1 MTRPLI
7 ARLALIAL
15 ASLPGLALA
24 APPSPVGL
32 WKSIDDKTGK
42 ERSLVRIAES
52 GGALVGR
59 IEKRL
64 DPSAKPDATCGK
76 CSDDRKDKPMDGL
89 EIIRAVQP
97 AGADGVWEGGNIL
110 DPEDGKVYKLKL
122 TPVEGGQKLEVRG
135 FIGFSLLG
143 RTQTWLRVE

>member
-1 MTRPLI
+1 MIRPLI
-7 ARLALIAL
+7 ASLALLAL
-15 ASLPGLALA
+15 SGLPGLAA
-24 APPSPVGL
+24 AQSTPVGL

-42 ERSLVRIAES
+42 ERSLVRISEQ

-64 DPSAKPDATCGK
+64 DPTAKPDATCGK
-76 CSDDRKDKPMDGL
+76 CTDDRKDKPMDGL
-89 EIIRAVQP
+89 EIIRAVQT
-97 AGADGVWEGGNIL
+97 GGDGKVWEGGNIL

-122 TPVEGGQKLEVRG
+122 TPVEDGKKLEVRG
-135 FIGFSLLG
+135 FVGFSLLG

>member
-1 MTRPLI
+1 MIRPLM
-7 ARLALIAL
+7 ASLALL
-15 ASLPGLALA
+15 AFSGLAA
-24 APPSPVGL
+24 AQSTPVGL

-42 ERSLVRIAES
+42 ERSLVRLAET
-52 GGALVGR
+52 GGLLVGR

-64 DPSAKPDATCGK
+64 DPTAKPDAVCGK

-89 EIIRAVQP
+89 EIIRGVQA
-97 AGADGVWEGGNIL
+97 AGDGKVWTGGQIL
-110 DPEDGKVYKLKL
+110 DPEEGKTYQVKL
-122 TPVEGGQKLEVRG
+122 TPVEGGSKLEVRG